1 MVAKTD
7 TYITEV
13 GRYLREFKGG
23 ESIRSVARRAGVS
36 HSVFADLLA
45 GKSMPKASTLKKIG
59 KALEC
64 NETTLLRLAGYLE
77 EAPHSI
83 SDPRAI
89 YLAQQ
94 LDKLPKEVREPTI
107 QAMEAQVR
115 VIYELVGGD
124 YELNELAAAVA
135 ADEEAAEAAEAGDE

>member
-1 MVAKTD
+1 MVAKSD
-7 TYITEV
+7 THINEV
-13 GRYLREFKGG
+13 GRYLKEFKGG

-83 SDPRAI
+83 RDPRAI

-107 QAMEAQVR
+107 QAMEAQVK
-115 VIYELVGGD
+115 VIYKLVGSENILSNNGGD
-124 YELNELAAAVA
+124 AQEDAP
-135 ADEEAAEAAEAGDE
+135 AAENDSSKE